1 MGMKDKLLG
10 SVSPIVGSTDQTDQ
24 RPATHRP
31 TNNVDSGGPHSHRL
45 NRMFRL
51 RYLPEFVGLRR
62 TQIGELIKA
71 DEFPNPIPLSD
82 SGRAVA
88 WLEADLLAWQNERIA
103 ARNARVAERDK
114 AKFEPAPALP

>member
-1 MGMKDKLLG
+1 
-10 SVSPIVGSTDQTDQ
+10 
-24 RPATHRP
+24 
-31 TNNVDSGGPHSHRL
+31 
-45 NRMFRL
+45 MFRL

-114 AKFEPAPALP
+114 AKFEPAPALPGRTKPTSRLR